1 MATAEERKKAAARAA
16 AAQAAG
22 LDDETDEELDEQS
35 EEEVDDT
42 KDVLTALS
50 QGMSQ
55 LLSGME
61 DISTRVG
68 VLEESSKKNADEI
81 NRIKTGDKDAFKRGA
96 KAEDIERASEG
107 RKGIDPKISA
117 IVDETLGTDF
127 GVELAPLGED
137 QVGYMFT
144 LIVPDRLNDNPAEQ
158 RPVLEAPGEY
168 KRDPQGNV
176 VMENYKRPDRRSR
189 RLATADGYQAIREH
203 CEKVRAYM
211 HAYYAAMKKPMPEL
225 KVV

>member
-22 LDDETDEELDEQS
+22 LDEADEELDEQP

-42 KDVLTALS
+42 KDVLAALS

-68 VLEESSKKNADEI
+68 VLEESSKKNAEEI
-81 NRIKTGDKDAFKRGA
+81 TRIKTGDKDAFKRGA

-168 KRDPQGNV
+168 KRAAQGNV